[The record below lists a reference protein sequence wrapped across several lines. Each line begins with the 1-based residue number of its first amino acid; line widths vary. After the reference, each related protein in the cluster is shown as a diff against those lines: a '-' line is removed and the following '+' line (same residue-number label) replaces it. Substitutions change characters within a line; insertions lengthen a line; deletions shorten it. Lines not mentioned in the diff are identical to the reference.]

1 MPIKFLTRSRELIHN
16 NLKNIIKSESLIDE
30 AMRYSVLSES
40 KVIRP
45 GLVFASGLLNKNL
58 TQASLINLASSV
70 ELIHTYSLIHD
81 DLPCM
86 DDDDLRRGKE
96 SSHVKYGE
104 AHAILT
110 GDALH
115 DLAFEIIVLDRDMSD
130 QNKVEAVSI
139 LAKASGASGMV
150 LGQHLDVQSEKLVS
164 NISKN
169 EMARIHSLKTGKLI
183 QASVLMGQ
191 INSNISNDKQK
202 MLADFGSK
210 IGLAFQIYDDILDE
224 TGISSVIGKSA
235 KSDLKNLKQT
245 YIKVMGLKE
254 SEVLANDLASESINI
269 LKEIDLGK
277 EMETLKL
284 LAEYM
289 VNRNK

>member
-210 IGLAFQIYDDILDE
+210 IGLAFQIFDDILDE
-224 TGISSVIGKSA
+224 IGISSVIGKSA

-245 YIKVMGLKE
+245 YVKVMGLKE

-269 LKEIDLGK
+269 LEKIDLGK

>member
-150 LGQHLDVQSEKLVS
+150 LGQHLDVQSEKLDS

-210 IGLAFQIYDDILDE
+210 IGLAFQIFDDILDE
-224 TGISSVIGKSA
+224 IGISSVIGKSA

-245 YIKVMGLKE
+245 YVKVMGLKE

-269 LKEIDLGK
+269 LEKIDLGK

>member
-1 MPIKFLTRSRELIHN
+1 VPIKFLTRSRELIHN

-150 LGQHLDVQSEKLVS
+150 LGQHLDVQSEKLDS

-210 IGLAFQIYDDILDE
+210 IGLAFQIFDDILDE
-224 TGISSVIGKSA
+224 IGLSSVIGKSA

-245 YIKVMGLKE
+245 YVKVMGLKE

>member
-150 LGQHLDVQSEKLVS
+150 LGQHLDVQSEKLDS

-191 INSNISNDKQK
+191 INSNISNDNQK

-245 YIKVMGLKE
+245 YVKVMGLKE
-254 SEVLANDLASESINI
+254 SKVLANDLASESINI
-269 LKEIDLGK
+269 LEKIDLGK

>member
-1 MPIKFLTRSRELIHN
+1 
-16 NLKNIIKSESLIDE
+16 
-30 AMRYSVLSES
+30 
-40 KVIRP
+40 
-45 GLVFASGLLNKNL
+45 
-58 TQASLINLASSV
+58 
-70 ELIHTYSLIHD
+70 
-81 DLPCM
+81 M
-86 DDDDLRRGKE
+86 DDDDLRRGKK

-210 IGLAFQIYDDILDE
+210 IGLAFQIFDDILDE
-224 TGISSVIGKSA
+224 IGLSSVIGKSA

-245 YIKVMGLKE
+245 YVKVMGLKE

>member
-1 MPIKFLTRSRELIHN
+1 VPIKFLTRSRELIHN

-58 TQASLINLASSV
+58 TQASLINLASSI

-150 LGQHLDVQSEKLVS
+150 LGQHLDVQSEKLDS

-245 YIKVMGLKE
+245 YVKVMGLKE

-269 LKEIDLGK
+269 LEKIDLGK

>member
-150 LGQHLDVQSEKLVS
+150 LGQHLDVQSEKLDS

-245 YIKVMGLKE
+245 YVKVMGLKE

-269 LKEIDLGK
+269 LEKIDLGK

>member
-150 LGQHLDVQSEKLVS
+150 LGQHLDVQSEKLDS

>member
-1 MPIKFLTRSRELIHN
+1 VPIKFLTRSRELIHN

-150 LGQHLDVQSEKLVS
+150 LGQHLDVQSEKLDS

-191 INSNISNDKQK
+191 INSNISNDNQK
-202 MLADFGSK
+202 LLADFGSK
-210 IGLAFQIYDDILDE
+210 IGLAFQIFDDILDE
-224 TGISSVIGKSA
+224 IGLSSVIGKSA

-245 YIKVMGLKE
+245 YVKVMGLKE

>member
-245 YIKVMGLKE
+245 YVKVMGLKE

>member
-1 MPIKFLTRSRELIHN
+1 MHIKFLTRSRELIHN

-150 LGQHLDVQSEKLVS
+150 LGQHLDVQSEKLDS

-245 YIKVMGLKE
+245 YVKVMGLKE

-269 LKEIDLGK
+269 LEKIDLGK

>member
-1 MPIKFLTRSRELIHN
+1 VPIKFLTRSRELIHN

-150 LGQHLDVQSEKLVS
+150 LGQHLDVQSEKLDS

>member
-224 TGISSVIGKSA
+224 IGVSSVIGKSA

-245 YIKVMGLKE
+245 YVKVMGLKE

-269 LKEIDLGK
+269 LEKIDLGE

>member
-150 LGQHLDVQSEKLVS
+150 LGQHLDVQSEKLDS

-210 IGLAFQIYDDILDE
+210 IGLAFQIFDDILDE
-224 TGISSVIGKSA
+224 IGISSVIGKSA

-245 YIKVMGLKE
+245 YVKVMGLKE

>member
-150 LGQHLDVQSEKLVS
+150 LGQHLDVQSEKLDS

-169 EMARIHSLKTGKLI
+169 ELARIHSLKTGKLI

-245 YIKVMGLKE
+245 YVKVMGLKE

-269 LKEIDLGK
+269 LEKIDLGK

>member
-1 MPIKFLTRSRELIHN
+1 VPIKFLTRSRELIHN

-210 IGLAFQIYDDILDE
+210 IGLAFQIFDDILDE
-224 TGISSVIGKSA
+224 IGLSSVIGKSA

-245 YIKVMGLKE
+245 YVKVMGLKE

>member
-150 LGQHLDVQSEKLVS
+150 LGQHLDVQSEKLDS

-169 EMARIHSLKTGKLI
+169 EMARIHALKTGKLI

-245 YIKVMGLKE
+245 YVKVMGLKE

-269 LKEIDLGK
+269 LEKIDLGK

>member
-150 LGQHLDVQSEKLVS
+150 LGQHLDVQSEKLDS

-169 EMARIHSLKTGKLI
+169 EMDRIHSLKTGKLI

-210 IGLAFQIYDDILDE
+210 IGLAFQIFDDILDE
-224 TGISSVIGKSA
+224 IGLSSVIGKSA

-245 YIKVMGLKE
+245 YVKVMGLKE

-269 LKEIDLGK
+269 LEKIDLGK

>member
-150 LGQHLDVQSEKLVS
+150 LGQHLDVQSEKLDS

-245 YIKVMGLKE
+245 YVKVMGLKE

-269 LKEIDLGK
+269 LKEI
-277 EMETLKL
+277 ETLKL

>member
-150 LGQHLDVQSEKLVS
+150 LGQHLDVQSEKLDS

-210 IGLAFQIYDDILDE
+210 IGLAFQIFDDILDE
-224 TGISSVIGKSA
+224 IGLSSVIGKSA

-245 YIKVMGLKE
+245 YVKVMGLKE

-269 LKEIDLGK
+269 LEKIDLGK

>member
-150 LGQHLDVQSEKLVS
+150 LGQHLDVQSEKLDS

-169 EMARIHSLKTGKLI
+169 EMARIHALKTGKLI

-210 IGLAFQIYDDILDE
+210 IGLAFQIFDDILDE
-224 TGISSVIGKSA
+224 IGLSSVIGKSA

-245 YIKVMGLKE
+245 YVKVMGLKE
-254 SEVLANDLASESINI
+254 SEVLANDLASESIDI

>member
-150 LGQHLDVQSEKLVS
+150 LGQHLDVQSEKLDS

-210 IGLAFQIYDDILDE
+210 IGLAFQIFDDILDE
-224 TGISSVIGKSA
+224 IGLSSVIGKSA

-245 YIKVMGLKE
+245 YVKVMGLKE

-269 LKEIDLGK
+269 LEKIDLGE

>member
-150 LGQHLDVQSEKLVS
+150 LGQHLDVQSEKLDS

-191 INSNISNDKQK
+191 INSNISNDNQK
-202 MLADFGSK
+202 LLADFGSK
-210 IGLAFQIYDDILDE
+210 IGLAFQIFDDILDE
-224 TGISSVIGKSA
+224 IGISSVIGKSA

-245 YIKVMGLKE
+245 YVKVMGLKE

>member
-150 LGQHLDVQSEKLVS
+150 LGQHLDVQSEKLDS

-210 IGLAFQIYDDILDE
+210 IGLAFQIFDDILDE
-224 TGISSVIGKSA
+224 IGLSSVIGKSA

-245 YIKVMGLKE
+245 YVKVMGLKE

-269 LKEIDLGK
+269 LEKIDLGK

-284 LAEYM
+284 LAKYM
-289 VNRNK
+289 LNRNK

>member
-150 LGQHLDVQSEKLVS
+150 LGQHLDVQSEKLDS

-245 YIKVMGLKE
+245 YVKVMGLKE

-269 LKEIDLGK
+269 LEKIDLGE

>member
-150 LGQHLDVQSEKLVS
+150 LGQHLDVQSEKLDS

-210 IGLAFQIYDDILDE
+210 IGLAFQIFDDILDE
-224 TGISSVIGKSA
+224 IGLSSVIGKSA

-245 YIKVMGLKE
+245 YVKVMGLKE

>member
-150 LGQHLDVQSEKLVS
+150 LGQHLDVQSEKLDS

-269 LKEIDLGK
+269 LEKIDLGK

>member
-210 IGLAFQIYDDILDE
+210 IGLAFQIFDDILDE
-224 TGISSVIGKSA
+224 IGLSSVIGKSA

-245 YIKVMGLKE
+245 YVKVMGLKE

>member
-150 LGQHLDVQSEKLVS
+150 LGQHLDVQSEKLDS

-245 YIKVMGLKE
+245 YVKVMGLKE